1 MDTLTFAFPRKRTA
15 RLLVVVTLS
24 IAVALVGAL
33 FAGVLFLTPLTQRP
47 MLDAFVRRTLGRDPA
62 TWGGTQVIY
71 AAALMVTAFVLFNFG
86 AIFGGIFSWLERRV
100 AGRMQSRVGPN
111 RVGAAGFLQWL
122 ADAVK
127 LLFKED
133 LIPAEADALLFR
145 IAPYFVVTG
154 FALTLVALPFG
165 ESLILA
171 DLGVGIFYISSITAL
186 VVVGVLLSGW
196 SSNSKWAL
204 FGGMRSAAQVISYEI
219 PAGLAIM
226 TPVLM
231 AGTLSMQ
238 GIIRAQGGWPWE
250 WFIFRNPAALVAF
263 FILFSSQLAEG
274 NRTPFD
280 LPEAESELVAGY
292 MTEYSGF
299 RFALFFLVE
308 WGNLWVMSAIATT
321 LFLGGWQLPGVDA
334 AAWAAWRGI
343 GEFPPGT
350 WWLMQLVSM
359 LWFSAKTLAL
369 VGVIMWVRWTL
380 PRIRVDQMM
389 SLCWKYLVPGAFACF
404 LFTLPWQLLV
414 GSAPAV
420 DLYTGVALFAAGV
433 VTLAFFARQTR
444 RNIALVSGDRIDLS
458 NW

>member
-1 MDTLTFAFPRKRTA
+1 MDTITFAFPRKRTA
-15 RLLVVVTLS
+15 RLLLAVTL
-24 IAVALVGAL
+24 ATALGLVGAL
-33 FAGVLFLTPLTQRP
+33 FAGVLFLTPLTQQP

-62 TWGGTQVIY
+62 TWGGTQVVY
-71 AAALMVTAFVLFNFG
+71 AAALMLTAFVLFNFG

-100 AGRMQSRVGPN
+100 AGRMQSRIGPN

-133 LIPAEADALLFR
+133 LIPAEADSLLFR

-238 GIIRAQGGWPWE
+238 GIIRAQAGWPWE
-250 WFIFRNPAALVAF
+250 WFVFRNPAALVAF
-263 FILFSSQLAEG
+263 FILFASQLAEG

-308 WGNLWVMSAIATT
+308 WGNLWVMAAVATT

-334 AAWAAWRGI
+334 AAWAGWRGT
-343 GEFPPGT
+343 GDVPPAA

-359 LWFSAKTLAL
+359 LWFAAKTLSL

-389 SLCWKYLVPGAFACF
+389 NLCWKYLVPGAFACF
-404 LFTLPWQLLV
+404 LFTLAWQLLV

-420 DLYTGVALFAAGV
+420 DLYTGVTLFAAGMV
-433 VTLAFFARQTR
+433 ALALFARQTR
-444 RNIALVSGDRIDLS
+444 RNIALVSGDRVDLS

>member
-15 RLLVVVTLS
+15 RLLVAVTLS
-24 IAVALVGAL
+24 IAVAIVGAL

-100 AGRMQSRVGPN
+100 AGRMQSRIGPN

-219 PAGLAIM
+219 PSGLAIM

-263 FILFSSQLAEG
+263 FILFASQLAEG

-334 AAWAAWRGI
+334 AAWAGWRGI
-343 GEFPPGT
+343 GDFPPAT

-420 DLYTGVALFAAGV
+420 DLYTGVTLFAAGV
-433 VTLAFFARQTR
+433 VVLAFFARQTR

>member
-1 MDTLTFAFPRKRTA
+1 MFKTAFAFPKKSTA
-15 RLLVVVTLS
+15 RLLVAVT
-24 IAVALVGAL
+24 VAAALGLPGAL
-33 FAGVLFLTPLTQRP
+33 FAGVLFLTPLIQQP
-47 MLDAFVRRTLGRDPA
+47 MLDAFVREQLGHDPA
-62 TWGGTQVIY
+62 SWGGTQVVY
-71 AAALMVTAFVLFNFG
+71 ALAFVITAFVLFNFG

-100 AGRMQSRVGPN
+100 AGRMQSRIGPN

-133 LIPAEADALLFR
+133 LVPAEADALLFR

-165 ESLILA
+165 QSLIMA
-171 DLGVGIFYISSITAL
+171 DLGVGIFYITSVTAL
-186 VVVGVLLSGW
+186 VVVGILLSGW

-250 WFIFRNPAALVAF
+250 WFLFRNPAALVAF
-263 FILFSSQLAEG
+263 FILFASQLAEG

-308 WGNLWVMSAIATT
+308 WGNLWVMSAIAVT
-321 LFLGGWQLPGVDA
+321 LFLGGWQLPGVPA
-334 AAWAAWRGI
+334 AQWAAWRGAA
-343 GEFPPGT
+343 GFPPAL
-350 WWLMQLVSM
+350 WWGMQLVSL
-359 LWFSAKTLAL
+359 LWFSAKTLTL
-369 VGVIMWVRWTL
+369 VGVVMWIRWTL

-389 SLCWKYLVPGAFACF
+389 NLCWKYLVPAAFACF
-404 LFTLPWQLLV
+404 LFTLLWQLLV

-420 DLYTGVALFAAGV
+420 ESVTGVVLFAAGV
-433 VTLAFFARQTR
+433 LALALFARQTR
-444 RNIALVSGDRIDLS
+444 ENIALVAGDKVDLS